1 MTTFFM
7 AGAAGSA
14 IGAWAYA
21 YGGWTLASSIGFALP
36 LLSLAYLAT
45 E

>member
-1 MTTFFM
+1 MLGVM

-21 YGGWTLASSIGFALP
+21 YGGWAMASSMGFAPP
-36 LLSLAYLAT
+36 LLALAYLAM